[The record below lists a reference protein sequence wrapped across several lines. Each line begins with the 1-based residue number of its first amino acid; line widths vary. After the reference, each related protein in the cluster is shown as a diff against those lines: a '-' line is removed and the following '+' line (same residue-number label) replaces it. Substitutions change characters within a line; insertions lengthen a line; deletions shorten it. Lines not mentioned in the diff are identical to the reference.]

1 MHIVIELT
9 GTRPMLM
16 HSSRLANPL
25 DQYTR
30 VLKPLTKK
38 RNKTDEDLFR
48 IMKTE
53 ARGGCWETEDHKLG
67 MPNENVFACIREAAR
82 AFKRGKDI
90 ERGMWF
96 EDIVEPILING
107 ELVDCDKFL
116 EEPTAIYYKSVV
128 ISGRR
133 VMRARP
139 KIPTG
144 WTSSHAFELLPDV
157 LDTRDIEPILER
169 AGLLVGLGDRRPIY
183 GRFDAKLTETE

>member
-1 MHIVIELT
+1 MNIVIELT

-25 DQYTR
+25 DPYTR
-30 VLKPLTKK
+30 ALKPLAKK
-38 RNKTDEDLFR
+38 RNKTDEDLF
-48 IMKTE
+48 KLLKLE

-67 MPNENVFACIREAAR
+67 LPNATVFACLREAAR

-96 EDIVEPILING
+96 EDTVELLLIDG
-107 ELVDCDKFL
+107 KPVDCDKFL
-116 EEPTAIYYKSVV
+116 EDEASIYYVSVV
-128 ISGRR
+128 INRRR
-133 VMRARP
+133 VMRSRA

-144 WTSSHAFELLPDV
+144 WVSRHTFEILPDV
-157 LDTRDIEPILER
+157 LDARDLEPILER
-169 AGLLVGLGDRRPIY
+169 AGLLFGVGDRRPIY